1 MVAIA
6 MSATMAIAMAVAM
19 KDVVVIVLVV
29 ILWQASLSLLLY
41 CISNMTKVAPE
52 LAPEHSIE

>member
-1 MVAIA
+1 MVAIVSA
-6 MSATMAIAMAVAM
+6 MMAIAMAVAM

-41 CISNMTKVAPE
+41 CIYQ
-52 LAPEHSIE
+52 I